1 MSIYVHIHIYY
12 TKNKSNSIGHIKF
25 ELSEDNFISRDI
37 NIMLNSFLNTFFR
50 LSYDTIQRIHKMR
63 SSWRVVGGITVPIL
77 TLSSLKKDFYLLAN
91 NYNDLIL
98 NDNYKSICKT
108 LEYIM
113 AAKKKNLILVNKFL
127 IPKIKLNQH
136 GMLLKL

>member
-1 MSIYVHIHIYY
+1 
-12 TKNKSNSIGHIKF
+12 
-25 ELSEDNFISRDI
+25 
-37 NIMLNSFLNTFFR
+37 
-50 LSYDTIQRIHKMR
+50 MR